1 MARPDATPAQPW
13 SLSSWAHLV
22 LQVGTGTPGQQ
33 HGYNLGPPLVGSEV
47 QAHVPGELVFE
58 SVRVTLGCQ
67 EGLHVGLPV
76 ELDRLVDLFGLGRLL
91 PGKKAHLPESG
102 HALSLWVVTCPSSQV
117 SACSF
122 APRSSCPMQD
132 LRTLCENPA
141 KRLLGTT
148 TKEDVESVRVHRL
161 VPIFSIT

>member
-22 LQVGTGTPGQQ
+22 LQVGSGTPGQQ

-102 HALSLWVVTCPSSQV
+102 DALSLGCHLSVFSGFGVLV
-117 SACSF
+117 
-122 APRSSCPMQD
+122 RSTLLVPKPARLALAKIQ
-132 LRTLCENPA
+132 RT
-141 KRLLGTT
+141 KGGT
-148 TKEDVESVRVHRL
+148 TKEYVDSVRVHRL
-161 VPIFSIT
+161 VRFC